1 MILQTVFNKSS
12 KLFTR
17 YKRRWRNFMEPFL
30 CPKCGKNLS
39 DDETINGKCYG
50 CGATFAKIA
59 PDNFQNMRYQDLQSK
74 QQISNKSSVGEAIK
88 IIGKL
93 IAIVGIIASVFCAA
107 SIGEYGGNGLII
119 FILGAIVS
127 IVSAIF
133 IYGFGEIICLLQS
146 INQKLDK

>member
-1 MILQTVFNKSS
+1 
-12 KLFTR
+12 
-17 YKRRWRNFMEPFL
+17 
-30 CPKCGKNLS
+30 
-39 DDETINGKCYG
+39 
-50 CGATFAKIA
+50 
-59 PDNFQNMRYQDLQSK
+59 MRYQDLQSK
-74 QQISNKSSVGEAIK
+74 QQISNKSSVGDAIK